1 MNKRKL
7 NLKQYG
13 ISGKRYK
20 ELCGFCEQ
28 YPEWK
33 AIVSHETETVRS
45 PVITDMP
52 KTPHSNGDPTCDLVA
67 RRIAAQEKIDLI
79 EETARQASSD
89 LNVWIIKSVCYE
101 VPLKYLI
108 AAEHMP
114 MSERSFYDLR
124 RYFFYLLDKKK
135 QI

>member
-7 NLKQYG
+7 NLKKYG

-33 AIVSHETETVRS
+33 AFVANATETVKS
-45 PVITDMP
+45 PVITDLP
-52 KTPHSNGDPTCDLVA
+52 TAHSGNSDPTFDLVA
-67 RRIAAQEKIDLI
+67 KRVATECKIALVDDVARKASPDLH
-79 EETARQASSD
+79 EW
-89 LNVWIIKSVCYE
+89 LIKSVCYE
-101 VPLKYLI
+101 VPLRYLI
-108 AAEHMP
+108 AAEGMP

-124 RYFFYLLDKKK
+124 RYFFYLLDAEK
-135 QI
+135 QT